1 MTELDDKI
9 FSYLNGEL
17 SAEETASVEEALR
30 SDPEFAAE
38 VSFYRQIMETGS
50 ELELEPVP
58 MDLTVSL
65 MDAAVDELKAA
76 PKTTSSVS
84 FFDKVRAEFDEFD
97 ALVKRYVDT
106 NPSDY
111 SAVVSDAVLK
121 AVVMVGIVSV
131 GLYREFDKNQP
142 SDQALIDD
150 SRLVVM
156 DQDDEAEP
164 PATKAAVT
172 TRTKSVEVE
181 VADSPVDAPVRAT
194 GVVKSAPQPP
204 SVVKEEKARR
214 EIPRVAR
221 AKKKAKDREKSVKR
235 AAKPQAKVLAK
246 KPAVPGRVALGASR
260 DDFDSK
266 AKPVPMPEEGRRSG
280 DRAAVAEG
288 ARSRPKAR
296 SNARSSRSPAPAAA
310 PTTTL
315 SFASEKVSDDWRIEL
330 RFHINRRAWT
340 AAHAAAK
347 GWLKKNPK
355 LAKVAEF
362 QVLFAEILV
371 QVNRPSLAA
380 KRARPHTKDAAYG
393 ARARKVLERT
403 KILLEDVGDSEP

>member
-1 MTELDDKI
+1 LTELDDKI

-84 FFDKVRAEFDEFD
+84 FFDKVRALFAQP
-97 ALVKRYVDT
+97 ALAG
-106 NPSDY
+106 SF
-111 SAVVSDAVLK
+111 

-380 KRARPHTKDAAYG
+380 KRARPHTKDAVYG
-393 ARARKVLERT
+393 ARAREVLERT